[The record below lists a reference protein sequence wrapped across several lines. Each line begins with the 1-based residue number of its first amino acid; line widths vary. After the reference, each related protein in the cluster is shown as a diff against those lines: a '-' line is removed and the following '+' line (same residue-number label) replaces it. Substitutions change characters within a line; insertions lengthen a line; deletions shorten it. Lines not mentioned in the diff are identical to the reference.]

1 MRSSAISA
9 SAVVLLSGLA
19 SAQTFT
25 DCNPTE
31 KTCPSDPAIGGL
43 QVTDFTAGKSSYWE
57 VEDGTTMS
65 YDGTLGA
72 QFVISTATDA
82 PTIKNI
88 GYIMFGRI
96 ETWVRASAG
105 TGIVSSFILESD
117 DLDEIDWEW
126 LGANNAE
133 AENNFFGKGN
143 TTTYDRAQYPAVATP
158 IDTFHNY
165 TIDWTAKSTIWYID
179 GVAVRTLLYDD
190 KQTVGGKNYPQT
202 PMLVK
207 MGSWIGC
214 ASKAAETDSATAG
227 TCSWAGGAVDLTQGP
242 FTMYVKNVTIQ
253 DYGCATEYTYGDLT
267 GDYTSIKA
275 TGGCSADGS
284 AASPS
289 ASSSSAASGSSS
301 STKSSSGSST
311 LSTVT
316 GTTSAIAVGTAT
328 GTATLSAGEKATAA
342 AISGSTT
349 SSSTIAKVTTTSD
362 ANSLKKPK
370 HEYGMIDLGVMVLG
384 LGLGYL
390 VM

>member
-1 MRSSAISA
+1 MRSSTISA
-9 SAVVLLSGLA
+9 SAVLLLSGLA

-31 KTCPSDPAIGGL
+31 KTCPSNPAIGGL

-72 QFVISTATDA
+72 EFVISTATNA
-82 PTIKNI
+82 PTIKNV

-105 TGIVSSFILESD
+105 TGVVSSFILESD

-143 TTTYDRAQYPAVATP
+143 TTTYDRAEYPTVATP

-190 KQTVGGKNYPQT
+190 AKTLGGKNYPQT

-214 ASKAAETDSATAG
+214 ASKAAETDPATAG
-227 TCSWAGGAVDLTQGP
+227 TCSWAGGAVDLTKGP

-275 TGGCSADGS
+275 TGGCSTDGS
-284 AASPS
+284 ANKP
-289 ASSSSAASGSSS
+289 SSSSSSTSGSSS
-301 STKSSSGSST
+301 SAKSSSGSST

-316 GTTSAIAVGTAT
+316 GTTTAIAVGTAT
-328 GTATLSAGEKATAA
+328 GTATLSVGEKATAA

-362 ANSLKKPK
+362 ATSLKKPK